1 MFEIWIGQMGEY
13 GLLIALAIGLGFGF
27 IHAFEPDHMVAV
39 STIVGRYRNPFRSF
53 WIGISW
59 GLGHTTTLLIIG
71 IVIIALKVSI
81 PASLAPYFEGAVAL
95 MLIGLGVQVIYSIR
109 KSKVHQ
115 HIPGH
120 EGDDHSHSHSHS
132 HADNPAGSTG
142 DRDSKGIGRP
152 FFRTKSYVI
161 GTVHGLA
168 GSSALVLIVTASI
181 PSPLTSL
188 AFILLFGLGSVLS
201 MGLVTIIISFPFVL
215 TANRAPN
222 LNRYIQLS
230 FGVLSILLGFFLVY
244 GFLAE
249 TGVL

>member
-59 GLGHTTTLLIIG
+59 GLGHTTTLLLIG

-109 KSKVHQ
+109 KNKVHQ
-115 HIPGH
+115 HIPGQ
-120 EGDDHSHSHSHS
+120 EGDDHSHSHS
-132 HADNPAGSTG
+132 HADNPADSTG

-168 GSSALVLIVTASI
+168 GSAALIIIVTASI
-181 PSPLTSL
+181 TSPLTAL

-222 LNRYIQLS
+222 LNRYIQRS